1 MELLHKGFDALDL
14 AYAVHF
20 PAHHMPK
27 LQAAKQRAMEI
38 GQSVPVW
45 LGDVAFNIAST
56 GARGGYTFRCDTGS
70 LGEIWFLKKPSTSDP
85 WGVRISV
92 SAVQCA
98 IMGLAGVKRRIEEKF
113 EKLGVA
119 LRQGQESIARV
130 DFALD
135 FIIPNFKLVADN
147 FVMHPRFT
155 RMRHAEITEYKEAG
169 KTGRTQS
176 VTVGKNPGRQIII
189 YDKRAE
195 VLAKGNSHWPVVW
208 NRAREQQGL
217 PAIDLHDREASQ
229 IWRVELRAYKNHLK
243 DDWGVASWWQLQ
255 EKLPAIFNSLLSDI
269 RYTAPSLDM
278 NRSRW
283 PDHLLW
289 TRVRAELQGK
299 LSEMKS
305 FATESAIK
313 ELLQAE
319 RDDMLKAQIA
329 GCLIALAANRNIEF
343 VGLSAFTRKAAEEI
357 ESMFREDPA
366 KTERKLALSKG
377 KLS

>member
-14 AYAVHF
+14 AYAVHL
-20 PAHHMPK
+20 PAKFMPK
-27 LQAAKQRAMEI
+27 LQTAKQRAMEI
-38 GQSVPVW
+38 GQSVLVS
-45 LGDVAFNIAST
+45 LDSVDFNVSAT
-56 GARGGYTFRCDTGS
+56 GARGGYAFRCDTGS
-70 LGEIWFLKKPSTSDP
+70 AGEIWFLKKPSSNDP

-98 IMGLAGVKRRIEEKF
+98 LIGLAGVKQRIEEKLHR
-113 EKLGVA
+113 LGIA
-119 LRQGQESIARV
+119 LRQGQESVARV

-135 FIIPNFKLVADN
+135 FIIPDFRLVADN

-155 RMRHAEITEYKEAG
+155 RMRHAEVMEYKEAG

-176 VTVGKNPGRQIII
+176 VTVGKNPGRQIIV

-208 NRAREQQGL
+208 NKARERQGL
-217 PAIDLHDREASQ
+217 PPIDLHDREASQ

-243 DDWGVASWWQLQ
+243 EDWDVATWWQLQ

-269 RYTAPSLDM
+269 RLTAPSLDL

-283 PDHLLW
+283 PDHPLW
-289 TRVRAELQGK
+289 TRVRSELQGK

-329 GCLIALAANRNIEF
+329 GCLIALAANRKIEF

-357 ESMFREDPA
+357 ESMFRDDPA

-377 KLS
+377 KLT

>member
-70 LGEIWFLKKPSTSDP
+70 LGEIWFLKKPSTNDP

-119 LRQGQESIARV
+119 LRQGQESISRV

-208 NRAREQQGL
+208 NRAREQRGL
-217 PAIDLHDREASQ
+217 PAVDLHDREASQ

-255 EKLPAIFNSLLSDI
+255 EKLPSIFNSLLSDI

-313 ELLQAE
+313 ELLLAE
-319 RDDMLKAQIA
+319 REQMLKSQIA
-329 GCLIALAANRNIEF
+329 GCSLALAGLQGKSLAEMDDFLRKLRKEVAQIVRSAPEKANRKIMA
-343 VGLSAFTRKAAEEI
+343 S
-357 ESMFREDPA
+357 RE
-366 KTERKLALSKG
+366 RYS
-377 KLS
+377 

>member
-20 PAHHMPK
+20 PTKYMPK
-27 LQAAKQRAMEI
+27 LNAAKQRAMEI
-38 GQSVPVW
+38 GQPVPVW
-45 LGDVAFNIAST
+45 FGDVGFNVAST
-56 GARGGYTFRCDTGS
+56 GARGGYAFRCDTGS
-70 LGEIWFLKKPSTSDP
+70 AGEIWFLKKPSTNDP

-98 IMGLAGVKRRIEEKF
+98 LVGLAGVKRRIEEKF

-119 LRQGQESIARV
+119 FRDGQESISRV

-135 FIIPNFKLVADN
+135 FIIPNFTLVADN
-147 FVMHPRFT
+147 FVMHPRAT
-155 RMRHAEITEYKEAG
+155 RMAHVDISEYKSG
-169 KTGRTQS
+169 GRSGRTES

-195 VLAKGNSHWPVVW
+195 VLNKGNSHWPVVW
-208 NRAREQQGL
+208 NKSREKLGL
-217 PAIDLHDREASQ
+217 PPIDLQDRDASQ
-229 IWRVELRAYKNHLK
+229 IWRVELRAYKRHLK
-243 DDWGVASWWQLQ
+243 DDWDVATWWQLQ
-255 EKLPAIFNSLLSDI
+255 EKLPNILNSLITDI

-283 PDHLLW
+283 PDHPLW
-289 TRVRAELQGK
+289 TRVRTELQGG

-313 ELLQAE
+313 ERLHAE
-319 RDDMLKAQIA
+319 HDDMLKAMIA
-329 GCLIALAANRNIEF
+329 GSLIALAAHRNTE
-343 VGLSAFTRKAAEEI
+343 LANLPAFTRNAAEEFI
-357 ESMFREDPA
+357 TMFRDHPA
-366 KTERKLALSKG
+366 KTERKLAQSKG
-377 KLS
+377 KYS